1 MAVNVMV
8 NVPVKQN
15 IIGKKD
21 APLKLHSDKAQNNGQ
36 QVAVIMTGQIFFSPD
51 KPRFWPVK

>member
-21 APLKLHSDKAQNNGQ
+21 APLKLRSDKAQNNAQ
-36 QVAVIMTGQIFFSPD
+36 QVAGHHDRPDIF
-51 KPRFWPVK
+51 